1 MYTTPPPSFKS
12 NLKAANKIRL
22 QQQHNN
28 AVTHCN
34 VILIVL
40 QNLISMQR
48 NFLSFSL
55 ALSPL
60 PANPVIIIQKK
71 IIAFPISKKV
81 SGLTVAR
88 IAIFNQYCTWTD
100 SDFPLPRCNT
110 PPLLYSSPLT
120 TFLSLS
126 LSLSLSLHYHVQT
139 LIVISS
145 GCTTVKLSTS
155 TSIYA

>member
-1 MYTTPPPSFKS
+1 M
-12 NLKAANKIRL
+12 
-22 QQQHNN
+22 
-28 AVTHCN
+28 THCN

-71 IIAFPISKKV
+71 IIACPISKKV

-88 IAIFNQYCTWTD
+88 IAIFNQYGTWTD

-120 TFLSLS
+120 TFLS